1 MKARTWFILFLSVF
15 LLFSVSS
22 VSASFNFTGVVYN
35 LTGSALNATNVSL
48 YIYQQPSLSPTLIVS
63 TLSNA
68 SGHFNLTVN
77 DTYSTNAYSFRPI
90 IKKYNSNGVD
100 VDWVGQTLP
109 DFPYNEFNNLGA
121 VNFYLYPAVTLN
133 LTAINETG
141 GAITFHYMVKD
152 TKFGYPL
159 AASFDS
165 SMVTSAVLSFPST
178 RNYSVM
184 IYPNS
189 SFPSGYDLNNMSAN
203 NTYQTSSGGHI
214 DLVFNTTNTLRRVSG
229 NMSISSA
236 VNFTSIVVV
245 PYLFESGGMASLDHP
260 FPYNMSSWLGETDIY
275 NATSGSY
282 NISLPG
288 AVMNVQLLLFVTA
301 VKDGVYYGSFRNI
314 TLGYSNTEVT
324 GFNFDLKPLM
334 GSSANIT
341 LEAMNGNVA
350 VTTKKVNFSLTYNG
364 SALSQGNLEADLDYS
379 SYCTNCAVFTWM
391 VELSG
396 GVSLPLLNTTVKKMN
411 IYTPSAAPKKTSFT
425 AADLASGT
433 VAVNL
438 TAFNPGDIDN
448 EDLSDYL
455 EVGFYKSDSTCSV
468 PYPAAS
474 CSLMS
479 MADFDNFN
487 PLTVIMGGGKIDFMI
502 RLSSNNLTVKYID
515 VDLIASGPPDALFD
529 DSANQSSSGADLD
542 TAWRFGSNGPEI
554 YSSILI
560 GVPYAATVD
569 ESAPFRVLLSQLF
582 DENWNPIWNAS
593 DNPTGAGFDTVSNAD
608 YAGFNSS
615 WFNSS
620 IGGMNCSLTN
630 PNADCYVNTTYNMI
644 WLKIPH
650 FSGIG
655 PTVNSVTAGNV
666 TANAS
671 AAVVSCTYNCTVYI
685 NITNQNYTLAQSL
698 QNITINNSFSSWI
711 NNLTI
716 NKYNGSAFVF
726 NGTNSTTHLNY
737 NFTLSNGSSSTIH
750 QYQIYINKSNV
761 STAYWNF
768 TYNISGLG
776 SLLTLSFNLTCVES
790 WSCSDWSACSGG
802 SQTRTCTESVG
813 CGTTVDQPALSQSC
827 TVSTSSSSGGSG
839 TLGSAG
845 GVSQSTAT
853 MEKKVWTSINAGET
867 ATVPIKSENIGVTA
881 VEFVVEQKIYGAW
894 VQVAKKESLPS
905 GVSSA
910 SGKVYRYIEI
920 SKSTTV
926 KEEAIK
932 NVKIQ
937 FKVEKSWLDENK
949 LAKEDVALLRY
960 NSGEWKELVTVVKS
974 EEGSYV
980 SYEAETP
987 GFSYFAIG
995 QKSQPAVVVP
1005 VTGEVKEEAVTTP
1018 STAPTTTT
1026 GMPEQT
1032 SKPFWPWVIAIVVI
1046 GIIAYAIYWVKK

>member
-15 LLFSVSS
+15 LLFSISS

-48 YIYQQPSLSPTLIVS
+48 YIYQQPSLNPTLIVS

-68 SGHFNLTVN
+68 TGHFNLTVN
-77 DTYSTNAYSFRPI
+77 DTYSSNTYSFRPI

-100 VDWVGQTLP
+100 VDWIGQTLP
-109 DFPYNEFNNLGA
+109 DFPYNEVNNLGA
-121 VNFYLYPAVTLN
+121 INFYLYPAVTLN
-133 LTAINETG
+133 LTVVNETG

-152 TKFGYPL
+152 TKLGYPV

-165 SMVTSAVLSFPST
+165 SMVTAAILNFPST

-189 SFPSGYDLNNMSAN
+189 SFPLGYNLNNMSAN
-203 NTYQTSSGGHI
+203 NAYQISSGNHI
-214 DLVFNTTNTLRRVSG
+214 NLTFNTTFTLRRVSG
-229 NMSISSA
+229 NMSISNA
-236 VNFTSIVVV
+236 ANFTSVVVV
-245 PYLFESGGMASLDHP
+245 PYLFESGGMVSLDHP
-260 FPYNMSSWLGETDIY
+260 MPYNMSSWVGGTDIY
-275 NATSGSY
+275 NATTGNY
-282 NISLPG
+282 NITLPG
-288 AVMNVQLLLFVTA
+288 AAMNVQLLLFAMA

-314 TLGYSNTEVT
+314 SLDNSNAEIAS
-324 GFNFDLKPLM
+324 FNFDLKPLM
-334 GSSANIT
+334 GNSANIV
-341 LEAMNGNVA
+341 LEVMDGNVTVA
-350 VTTKKVNFSLTYNG
+350 TKEVNFSITYNG
-364 SALSQGNLEADLDYS
+364 SALSQGSLEADLDYS

-391 VELSG
+391 ADLNGRVL
-396 GVSLPLLNTTVKKMN
+396 LPLLNTTVKKMN
-411 IYTPSAAPKKTSFT
+411 IYTPSAAPKKASFT

-448 EDLSDYL
+448 EDLSNYL
-455 EVGFYKSDSTCSV
+455 EVGFYKSDSACSV
-468 PYPAAS
+468 PYPEAF
-474 CSLMS
+474 CSLLNAS
-479 MADFDNFN
+479 DFDNFN

-529 DSANQSSSGADLD
+529 GSANQSSSGADLD
-542 TAWRFGSNGPEI
+542 AVWRFGSNGPEI

-560 GVPYAATVD
+560 GVPYAAAVD
-569 ESAPFRVLLSQLF
+569 ESAPFRVLLSQLY
-582 DENWNPIWNAS
+582 DENWNSIWNAS
-593 DNPTGAGFDTVSNAD
+593 DNPTGAGYNTVANTD
-608 YAGFNSS
+608 YASFNSS

-620 IGGMNCSLTN
+620 IGGMNCSLTD
-630 PNADCYVNTTYNMI
+630 PNANCYVNTTFNMI

-655 PTVNSVTAGNV
+655 PTVNSITAGNV
-666 TANAS
+666 SANAS
-671 AAVVSCTYNCTVYI
+671 GAVISCTYNCTIYI

-698 QNITINNSFSSWI
+698 QNITINNSFSSWVS
-711 NNLTI
+711 NLTI
-716 NKYNGSAFVF
+716 NRYNGSAFIF

-790 WSCSDWSACSGG
+790 WSCSAWSDCSSG
-802 SQTRTCTESVG
+802 SQTRTCTESIG
-813 CGTTVDQPALSQSC
+813 CGTTVDQPTSSQSC
-827 TVSTSSSSGGSG
+827 NSGTSSSSGGSG

-845 GVSQSTAT
+845 GVAQSTAT
-853 MEKKVWTSINAGET
+853 LEKKVWTSINSGET
-867 ATVPIKSENIGVTA
+867 AIIPVKSEDIGVTA
-881 VEFVVEQKIYGAW
+881 VEFVAEQKIYGAW
-894 VQVAKKESLPS
+894 VQVAKKESLPT
-905 GVSSA
+905 GISSA
-910 SGKVYRYIEI
+910 AGKVYRYLEI

-926 KEEAIK
+926 NEDAIK
-932 NVKIQ
+932 DAKIK
-937 FKVEKSWLDENK
+937 FRVEKSWLDENK

-960 NSGEWKELVTVVKS
+960 SSGAWKELETVVKD
-974 EEGSYV
+974 EDGSYINF
-980 SYEAETP
+980 EAATP

-995 QKSQPAVVVP
+995 QKSKAVVP
-1005 VTGEVKEEAVTTP
+1005 VVEEVEEAESLPTGVP
-1018 STAPTTTT
+1018 PQTAE
-1026 GMPEQT
+1026 MPEQN

-1046 GIIAYAIYWVKK
+1046 GIITYAIYWVKR